1 MISDL
6 TAKPSSRPTPLSAEQ
21 DSRLRKFAS
30 RVSLGV
36 AAVLVVVKL
45 AAWIVTGSVALLS
58 SAMDGLVD
66 TAASVATFFGV
77 RYAERPPDHDH
88 RFGHGK
94 GEAVA
99 GFTQATALAGAALAL
114 AAQSAERLFFPEP
127 IQLIGIGLV
136 VIVASLIAAAGLVAM
151 QTWVVRRT
159 GSTAIAADRAH
170 YATDV
175 AVNVAV
181 LAALGVTR
189 LTGWERADPVFAMA
203 ISGYMLW
210 NSRGIALEALEQL
223 LDHELPSEER
233 QRIRAMVL
241 ACPDVRGLH
250 DLRTRYAGDRIFV
263 EFHLEV
269 DGRLTVEEGHAV
281 GDAAERSVEQL
292 FPSVVEVTAHLE
304 PAGID
309 DERLDARVAS

>member
-1 MISDL
+1 
-6 TAKPSSRPTPLSAEQ
+6 
-21 DSRLRKFAS
+21 
-30 RVSLGV
+30 
-36 AAVLVVVKL
+36 VVKL

-114 AAQSAERLFFPEP
+114 AAQSAERLFFPEA
-127 IQLIGIGLV
+127 IQLIGLGLV
-136 VIVASLIAAAGLVAM
+136 VIVASLIAAAGLVVM

-189 LTGWERADPVFAMA
+189 LAGWERVDPIFAMA

-223 LDHELPSEER
+223 LDHELPPEER
-233 QRIRAMVL
+233 QRIKATVL

-250 DLRTRYAGDRIFV
+250 DLRTRYAGDRVFV

-269 DGRLTVEEGHAV
+269 DGRLTIDEGHAV
-281 GDAAERSVEQL
+281 GDAAERSVARL
-292 FPSVVEVTAHLE
+292 FPSTAEVTAHLE

-309 DERLDARVAS
+309 DERLDDRVASVRNS